1 MTDESSTPRDAR
13 PRPRYGEY
21 APEGWVSPVT
31 EAAAAREAELAAKAA
46 DTRAVDARPGAAPAT
61 QAAPTAGSAT
71 PAALSTGRRVDRIAT
86 LALIGLAVYNVV
98 GNVVL
103 VPNFA
108 ATLLDLL
115 RGNGYDVD
123 TFTSQPAL
131 QTAGAVIAVTSLVVF
146 VVMLWWALRRLRAGR
161 LSFFVP
167 LAAGVLVTAV
177 QVVAVFSVVLGD
189 AAFVQSVM
197 DAGNRP

>member
-1 MTDESSTPRDAR
+1 MTDESSAPRDAR

-21 APEGWVSPVT
+21 APEGWVSPVAD
-31 EAAAAREAELAAKAA
+31 AAAAREAELAAKAA
-46 DTRAVDARPGAAPAT
+46 ESRAVDARPGAAPVT
-61 QAAPTAGSAT
+61 QTASTAGPAT

-103 VPNFA
+103 VPNFS

-115 RGNGYDVD
+115 RRSGYDVD
-123 TFTSQPAL
+123 TFTSQAGL

-146 VVMLWWALRRLRAGR
+146 VVMLWWSLRRLRVGR

-177 QVVAVFSVVLGD
+177 QVIAVFSVVLGD

-197 DAGNRP
+197 DAGSRP

>member
-1 MTDESSTPRDAR
+1 MTDESSAPRDAR

-21 APEGWVSPVT
+21 APEGWVSPVAD
-31 EAAAAREAELAAKAA
+31 AAAAREAELAAKAA
-46 DTRAVDARPGAAPAT
+46 ESRAVDARPGAAPGT
-61 QAAPTAGSAT
+61 QVAPTAGPAT

-108 ATLLDLL
+108 ANLLDLL

-146 VVMLWWALRRLRAGR
+146 VVMLWWTLRRLRAGR

-177 QVVAVFSVVLGD
+177 QVIAVFSVVLGD

-197 DAGNRP
+197 DAGSRP

>member
-21 APEGWVSPVT
+21 APEGWVSPVAD
-31 EAAAAREAELAAKAA
+31 AAAAREAELAAKAA
-46 DTRAVDARPGAAPAT
+46 DARAVDARPGAAPAT
-61 QAAPTAGSAT
+61 QAAPTAGPAT

-146 VVMLWWALRRLRAGR
+146 VVMLWLALRRLRAGR

-197 DAGNRP
+197 DGGTRP

>member
-1 MTDESSTPRDAR
+1 MTDESPAPRDAR
-13 PRPRYGEY
+13 PRPQYGEY
-21 APEGWVSPVT
+21 APEGWVSPVAD
-31 EAAAAREAELAAKAA
+31 AAAAREAELAAKAA
-46 DTRAVDARPGAAPAT
+46 DSRVVDARPGAAPAT
-61 QAAPTAGSAT
+61 QAAPTAGTAT
-71 PAALSTGRRVDRIAT
+71 PAGLSTGRRVDRIAT

-146 VVMLWWALRRLRAGR
+146 VVMLWWTLRRLRAGR

-177 QVVAVFSVVLGD
+177 QVIAVFSVVLGD

-197 DAGNRP
+197 DAGSRP

>member
-1 MTDESSTPRDAR
+1 MTDESSAPRDAR

-21 APEGWVSPVT
+21 APEGWVSPVAD
-31 EAAAAREAELAAKAA
+31 AAAARESELAAKAA
-46 DTRAVDARPGAAPAT
+46 ESRAVDARPGAAPAT
-61 QAAPTAGSAT
+61 QAAPTAGPAT
-71 PAALSTGRRVDRIAT
+71 PAGLSTGRRVDRIAT

-103 VPNFA
+103 VPNFS

-115 RGNGYDVD
+115 RRSGYDVD
-123 TFTSQPAL
+123 TFTSQAGL

-146 VVMLWWALRRLRAGR
+146 VVMLWWSLRRLRAGR

-177 QVVAVFSVVLGD
+177 QLVAVFSVVLGD

-197 DAGNRP
+197 DAGSRP